1 MTLGSG
7 LAQIFLPKG
16 FFAAGINSGVRKY
29 RPDLGLIYSEV
40 PATTAAVFTQSTLV
54 GAHVDYCQKLL
65 PSEKIQAIITNSGQA
80 NTSTGKFGA
89 IDNQAMVD
97 TLARELKINGTQVLT
112 ASTGVVGKRLEID
125 KIVEAIPNLVQD
137 QITSAQTFATA
148 IMTTDLVPKA
158 ACMTVELSQGTVI
171 LTGVAKGSGMIHPN
185 MATML
190 GYLFT
195 DLKITAAV
203 AQELLKRCTNKTFNM
218 ISVDGE
224 TSPNDTVFFM
234 ANGAAKVS
242 LANDQDYNTFLS
254 ALEQMST
261 ELAKSIVRDGEG
273 ATKLIQVDL
282 VGAPNQEKADLWARS
297 LTTSPLV
304 KTAIHGND
312 PNWGRIISRLG
323 AEQVPKTAL
332 AKLNLHIQGLA
343 LMENGEPV
351 GGDLQELQ
359 KRLKTHEIKI
369 TIDLNSGDYKSTAWG
384 CDLSKKY
391 VEINAEYMT

>member
-54 GAHVDYCQKLL
+54 GAHVEYCQKLL

-80 NTSTGKFGA
+80 NTSTGKYGA

-97 TLARELKINGTQVLT
+97 ALASALKINSTQILT

-158 ACMTVELSQGTVI
+158 ACMTVELSQGTVT

-195 DLKITAAV
+195 DLKITAPV

-242 LANDQDYNTFLS
+242 LANDQDYNTFLQ
-254 ALEQMST
+254 ALEKMST

-282 VGAPNQEKADLWARS
+282 VGAPNQEKADQWARS

-332 AKLNLHIQGLA
+332 AKLNLNIQGLA

-359 KRLKTHEIKI
+359 KRLKNHEIKI
-369 TIDLNSGDYKSTAWG
+369 TIELNSGDYKSTAWG

-391 VEINAEYMT
+391 VEINAEYTT

>member
-97 TLARELKINGTQVLT
+97 TLARALKINGTQVLT

-158 ACMTVELSQGTVI
+158 ACMTVELSQGTVT

-195 DLKITAAV
+195 DLKLTAPV
-203 AQELLKRCTNKTFNM
+203 AQELLKRCSNKTFNM

-242 LANDQDYNTFLS
+242 LANDQDYNTFLE
-254 ALEQMST
+254 ALEKMST

-282 VGAPNQEKADLWARS
+282 VGAPNQEKADQWARS

-332 AKLNLHIQGLA
+332 AKLNLDIQGLA

>member
-7 LAQIFLPKG
+7 LAQIFLPKS
-16 FFAAGINSGVRKY
+16 FFASGINSGVRKY
-29 RPDLGLIYSEV
+29 RPDLGLIFSEV

-97 TLARELKINGTQVLT
+97 ALARELKINGTQILT

-125 KIVEAIPNLVQD
+125 KIVEAIPHLAQD

-158 ACMTVELSQGTVI
+158 ASMTVELSQGTVT

-190 GYLFT
+190 GYLLT
-195 DLKITAAV
+195 DLKLTAPV

-234 ANGAAKVS
+234 ANGAAEVS
-242 LANDQDYNTFLS
+242 LANDHDYNVFLN

-282 VGAPNQEKADLWARS
+282 IGAPNQEKADQWARS

-304 KTAIHGND
+304 KTAIHGQD

-323 AEQVPKTAL
+323 AEKVPKDSL
-332 AKLNLHIQGLA
+332 AKLFLSIQGLA
-343 LMENGEPV
+343 LMEDGEPV
-351 GGDLQELQ
+351 GGDLKELQ
-359 KRLKTHEIKI
+359 KLLKNHEIKI
-369 TIDLNSGDYKSTAWG
+369 TIDLCSGDYKSTAWG

-391 VEINAEYMT
+391 VEINAEYTT